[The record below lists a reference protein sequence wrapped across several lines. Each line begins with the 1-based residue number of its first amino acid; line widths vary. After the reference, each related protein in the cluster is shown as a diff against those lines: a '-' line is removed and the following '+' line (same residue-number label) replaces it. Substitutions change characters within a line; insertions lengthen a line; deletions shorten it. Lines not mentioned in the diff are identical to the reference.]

1 MSKEKLKE
9 IITFII
15 FIGVLLLM
23 VAIPYRVGYSVN
35 ANKVI
40 YLDEQL
46 AEQQEYY
53 ENQLEDYQQELL
65 NAQDEIDW
73 FENKYKEA
81 DQYGELLEWL
91 LYTNQELLS
100 IGVYIDIDGDI
111 HYEND
116 VIDGYVSEDL
126 LEQIM
131 NDFEQ
136 TIEVIQEY
144 YEETEQSQNLGYW
157 VQQNYP
163 ELYARITAYEELY

>member
-1 MSKEKLKE
+1 MKEKEKLTAWE
-9 IITFII
+9 WIQ
-15 FIGVLLLM
+15 FIGMVLIVIALC
-23 VAIPYRVGYSVN
+23 VGFGWNLKKVN
-35 ANKVI
+35 DLKM
-40 YLDEQL
+40 QL